1 MATFLLKKNRSKN
14 KGGVATLIAEYL
26 KNNTIKVEEG
36 INDYEEF
43 ILTRLNHVS
52 PPINILNIYG
62 AQESRYCKFDMEKL
76 IFNLQNIIDNIEDRG
91 EHLLIIGD
99 LNVKI
104 GNDEFGILNN
114 NSDIYEW
121 CFLQKFNQIWEIFH
135 C

>member
-1 MATFLLKKNRSKN
+1 
-14 KGGVATLIAEYL
+14 
-26 KNNTIKVEEG
+26 
-36 INDYEEF
+36 
-43 ILTRLNHVS
+43 
-52 PPINILNIYG
+52 
-62 AQESRYCKFDMEKL
+62 MEKL